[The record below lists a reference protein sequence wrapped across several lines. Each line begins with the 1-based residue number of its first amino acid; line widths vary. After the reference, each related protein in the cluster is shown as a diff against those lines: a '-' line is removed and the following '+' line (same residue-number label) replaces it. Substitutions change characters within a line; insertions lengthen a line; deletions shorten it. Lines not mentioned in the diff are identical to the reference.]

1 MVDYVYDSAM
11 RQQALSIPSLL
22 KQQYEDIEPQVRKLF
37 SFQEIFSLQNIIFTG
52 CGDSYVAGWIMQSAF
67 RELTGMRTEVV
78 KTVDLARYYPK
89 KRLGGAPMSP
99 LVIAVSNSGKVARLT
114 EAVMRA
120 RQNGAYVLAVTGDE
134 NSPLAMNADR
144 ISKLVI
150 PKYPSCPGTRSYAAS
165 LLALYLLGIR
175 IGEVRGKYTMD
186 QAKAMRKEILV
197 QAEQLESLMPT
208 IDLQMQ
214 DLAGRWKDLP
224 AFDFIGGG
232 IDEATAF
239 FSMAKVYEAIGK
251 FASCVNIEEWLH
263 LNFFMRDRKN
273 IATILIA
280 SSKNAGQSRIRETLG
295 YIHKLERPLVVIS
308 DKGKD
313 FWQVEAEYVMVPT
326 FDFEYSFALTSF
338 VPICLLLGNIQ
349 TMIGEVSGRG
359 KDDAWSFT
367 RGAKSI
373 RESEIVIL

>member
-1 MVDYVYDSAM
+1 
-11 RQQALSIPSLL
+11 
-22 KQQYEDIEPQVRKLF
+22 
-37 SFQEIFSLQNIIFTG
+37 
-52 CGDSYVAGWIMQSAF
+52 
-67 RELTGMRTEVV
+67 
-78 KTVDLARYYPK
+78 
-89 KRLGGAPMSP
+89 MSP

-232 IDEATAF
+232 ID
-239 FSMAKVYEAIGK
+239 G
-251 FASCVNIEEWLH
+251 L
-263 LNFFMRDRKN
+263 
-273 IATILIA
+273 
-280 SSKNAGQSRIRETLG
+280 
-295 YIHKLERPLVVIS
+295 
-308 DKGKD
+308 
-313 FWQVEAEYVMVPT
+313 
-326 FDFEYSFALTSF
+326 
-338 VPICLLLGNIQ
+338 
-349 TMIGEVSGRG
+349 
-359 KDDAWSFT
+359 
-367 RGAKSI
+367 
-373 RESEIVIL
+373 